1 MRCLNCSGP
10 IGAKSSKYCSNR
22 CQFDHQYKEYI
33 RRWKAGLESGRT
45 GRTSLQLSRYI
56 KRYLV
61 EKYGEECCKCG
72 WNKRHPVTG
81 RVPLEANHINGNAED
96 NRESNL
102 ELLCPNCHSLTA
114 NFRFLNK
121 GMGRAYRRKA
131 VRDGSAAANISIGSV
146 EF

>member
-1 MRCLNCSGP
+1 
-10 IGAKSSKYCSNR
+10 
-22 CQFDHQYKEYI
+22 
-33 RRWKAGLESGRT
+33 
-45 GRTSLQLSRYI
+45 LQLSKYI

-61 EKYGEECCKCG
+61 EKYGEKCCQCG
-72 WNKRHPVTG
+72 WNKRHSVTG

-121 GMGRAYRRKA
+121 GMGRACRRKRVREKSA
-131 VRDGSAAANISIGSV
+131 VADS
-146 EF
+146 